1 MPRIN
6 LQGSSSII
14 TGGASGIG
22 EASAR
27 LLAAA
32 GSKVVIA
39 DLNAGRG
46 EAVASELGG
55 VFVRCDVSKV
65 EDAKAAVAAATAL
78 GPLRALVNSAGLG
91 LGARTVDR
99 NGEPLD
105 LEKFSFIIKVNLIGS
120 FNMLSQAAA
129 AMAKTEPLDA
139 DGSRGAIVNIASVS
153 AVRPSPGTAAYGAA
167 KAGLVS
173 LTQSLA
179 IEWAPKVRVNAIIA
193 GLIATEHAA
202 DHYGGENG
210 LADVAA
216 TVPLSRMGDPGDIA
230 DACRFLASPLAS
242 YASGSSITLH
252 GGGERP
258 AFLAAARSADPPL
271 A

>member
-1 MPRIN
+1 MTTTEGPF
-6 LQGSSSII
+6 GSATFDFGGAVVCI
-14 TGGASGIG
+14 TGGTRGIGRGIAEAFLQDGATVIVCGRSEPQDAPSAAGKTATFMAADVRDADACSSLVADIVSAFGRLDVVVNNAGGSPEVLATDASPRFHESIVRLNLLAPLHLSVAANAQMQSQASG
-22 EASAR
+22 
-27 LLAAA
+27 
-32 GSKVVIA
+32 GS
-39 DLNAGRG
+39 
-46 EAVASELGG
+46 
-55 VFVRCDVSKV
+55 
-65 EDAKAAVAAATAL
+65 
-78 GPLRALVNSAGLG
+78 
-91 LGARTVDR
+91 
-99 NGEPLD
+99 
-105 LEKFSFIIKVNLIGS
+105 
-120 FNMLSQAAA
+120 
-129 AMAKTEPLDA
+129 
-139 DGSRGAIVNIASVS
+139 IVNIASVS

-216 TVPLSRMGDPGDIA
+216 TVPLGRMGDPGDIA